1 MGYHDLDQASAQAPA
16 EAPSLSWLDVTQGA
30 LGIIVRLT
38 GIGLLAVGLWVG
50 VEVVVEAWALY
61 RDPARIQVFADALE
75 RGMNIDAMMAELT
88 RPDVGA
94 DGAVQPSSPLGI
106 AFLLAWF
113 IAPMLLFTVGYL
125 AMSAVRT
132 GGMLALGSP
141 RLR

>member
-1 MGYHDLDQASAQAPA
+1 MGYHDRDQADAPP
-16 EAPSLSWLDVTQGA
+16 APPLSSTLLSVTEGI
-30 LGIIVRLT
+30 LGIFVRLA
-38 GIGLLAVGLWVG
+38 GIGLMAIGLWVG
-50 VEVVVEAWALY
+50 IEVVMEAWALY

-88 RPDVGA
+88 APEAGQGGEPESR
-94 DGAVQPSSPLGI
+94 SPLGV

-132 GGMLALGSP
+132 GGMLALGAP
-141 RLR
+141 RVR